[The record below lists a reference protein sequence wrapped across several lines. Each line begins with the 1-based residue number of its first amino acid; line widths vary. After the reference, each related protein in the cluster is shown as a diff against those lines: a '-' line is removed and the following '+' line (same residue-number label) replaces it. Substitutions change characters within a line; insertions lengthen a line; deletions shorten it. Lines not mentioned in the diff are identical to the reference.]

1 MKRTLRK
8 IVSLFAVFAVALLCL
23 PEFASPVGS
32 AKAADQKAVVY
43 VDEDR
48 TEQTVS
54 SYTLLSGKST
64 VKEWKEGCYVV
75 GEGVV
80 SIASRVSVSGDVVLV
95 IPKGSVLTVPKGI
108 YVPKDASLSI
118 YGEGL
123 LSATNMDFSKNPT
136 VQVNNGKLYVGG
148 NVVTCFEGVSSSH
161 RIKNTSVTNGQAA
174 IGGNGG
180 KDKICGKIM
189 IVDAIVLA
197 AATTN
202 GAGIGGGNGESGDIT
217 IYGGIVI
224 ARGGTNGAGIG
235 TGPKAGGAIGDKP
248 NAGDGTITITGG
260 YVEALGGT
268 KGAGIGGGQTSAG
281 GTILISERKIVLGD
295 GTYVT
300 TQGTVVSVGGGEAA
314 GIGSGSFAKKES
326 PAGKQSITIT
336 EGNVTAEGNGP
347 GSGIGSGLDSNNTGK
362 TTFQNHCGTITI
374 SGGVVNAK
382 AGSSSFAT
390 AIGGYFLDENDS
402 VTISGGDVTAI
413 GVSNAQTSI
422 GCASNAKTGARIVI
436 TGGMVTARTTA
447 NNHANSIGI
456 GDGSHYGTS
465 EEEVR
470 APGQISISFKD
481 NSGVTSFAYKG
492 EVSLENGAQVSGATE
507 FNETTV
513 FGKGK
518 YTGENL
524 EKFADKTLVQRTKG
538 HVTFRYK
545 LADYTDGESEGYYDY
560 GAMLSD
566 ILPDDFSD
574 APFTQEYTYK
584 LEGWKIGGQTIEL
597 DEQAVDGDIT
607 VEAFYDEGTKN
618 KYEVTFKYKD
628 ADYEDDSFSD
638 KVEYGTTLS
647 EIVPANVPENP
658 ATKENTYTF
667 LYWSID
673 GQEVNLEKVT
683 VADDVTVTAVYSD
696 GTKNYYKITWTDEE
710 GNTIGTTTVE
720 YGTVPTHAALEKE
733 ATPEYEFTFEG
744 WTPEVKAVDGA
755 ATYKAVFKPVKRSYT
770 ITWKDDAGKTIDTT
784 TVEYGIKPTHADAVK
799 ENTDKFEYTFEKWT
813 PAITEVTG
821 DATYTAVFL
830 ETEIKR
836 EEPEKDKGV
845 YQLVGNLLPYK
856 QFSGEKYKLQ
866 FKRTKNDEI
875 TFLMFDGIADETRAL
890 AAGEDYTA
898 SQGSVIIELSP
909 AYLDNLE
916 VGKHKITVSFKDGD
930 PVTIE
935 TEILPKDEEETET
948 TEPTENTKPEEK
960 VESPKTGDERADFP
974 YMLLILAALCACGV
988 VAVSGRCSDSGTSA
1002 GR

>member
-1 MKRTLRK
+1 MPG
-8 IVSLFAVFAVALLCL
+8 A
-23 PEFASPVGS
+23 
-32 AKAADQKAVVY
+32 
-43 VDEDR
+43 
-48 TEQTVS
+48 
-54 SYTLLSGKST
+54 
-64 VKEWKEGCYVV
+64 
-75 GEGVV
+75 
-80 SIASRVSVSGDVVLV
+80 
-95 IPKGSVLTVPKGI
+95 VLTEPASEQARRPEVPSKTN
-108 YVPKDASLSI
+108 PMPETARSRRSTRPLT
-118 YGEGL
+118 
-123 LSATNMDFSKNPT
+123 SA
-136 VQVNNGKLYVGG
+136 
-148 NVVTCFEGVSSSH
+148 
-161 RIKNTSVTNGQAA
+161 
-174 IGGNGG
+174 
-180 KDKICGKIM
+180 
-189 IVDAIVLA
+189 
-197 AATTN
+197 
-202 GAGIGGGNGESGDIT
+202 
-217 IYGGIVI
+217 
-224 ARGGTNGAGIG
+224 
-235 TGPKAGGAIGDKP
+235 
-248 NAGDGTITITGG
+248 GG

-347 GSGIGSGLDSNNTGK
+347 GSGIGSGLDSNNTDK

-382 AGSSSFAT
+382 AGSNSFAT

-436 TGGMVTARTTA
+436 TGGMVTATTTA
-447 NNHANSIGI
+447 KNHADSIGI

-465 EEEVR
+465 EEEGR

-524 EKFADKTLVQRTKG
+524 EKLADKTLVQKTKG

-545 LADYTDGESEGYYDY
+545 LADYTDSESEGYYDY
-560 GAMLSD
+560 GTKLSD

-574 APFTQEYTYK
+574 APFTQEFTYK
-584 LEGWKIGGQTIEL
+584 LESWKVGEQTIEL
-597 DEQAVDGDIT
+597 GEATVTGDIT
-607 VEAFYDEGTKN
+607 IEAIYDEGTKN
-618 KYEVTFKYKD
+618 KYKVTFKYKD
-628 ADYEDDSFSD
+628 ADYEEDEFTDEF
-638 KVEYGTTLS
+638 EYGTKLS

-733 ATPEYEFTFEG
+733 ATPEYKFTFEG
-744 WTPEVKAVDGA
+744 WTPEVKAVDGE
-755 ATYKAVFKPVKRSYT
+755 ATYKAVFKAVKRSYT
-770 ITWKDDAGKTIDTT
+770 ITWKDDTGKTIDTT
-784 TVEYGIKPTHADAVK
+784 TVEYGIKPTHADATK
-799 ENTDKFEYTFEKWT
+799 ENTDRFEYTFDKWT

-836 EEPEKDKGV
+836 EEPDKGV

-856 QFSGEKYKLQ
+856 QSSGEKYVLQ
-866 FKRTKNDEI
+866 FKRTTNDEI
-875 TFLMFDGIADETRAL
+875 TFLMFDGLADETREL
-890 AAGEDYTA
+890 TSGKDYTA

-909 AYLDNLE
+909 AYMDSLA

-930 PVTIE
+930 PVTVE
-935 TEILPKDEEETET
+935 TEVLPKEEEV
-948 TEPTENTKPEEK
+948 TEPTEPTETEPTEPTEK
-960 VESPKTGDERADFP
+960 VESPKTGDPVDMMWLF
-974 YMLLILAALCACGV
+974 ILVSIASASV
-988 VAVSGRCSDSGTSA
+988 VLVKQQSSRRYGRE
-1002 GR
+1002 